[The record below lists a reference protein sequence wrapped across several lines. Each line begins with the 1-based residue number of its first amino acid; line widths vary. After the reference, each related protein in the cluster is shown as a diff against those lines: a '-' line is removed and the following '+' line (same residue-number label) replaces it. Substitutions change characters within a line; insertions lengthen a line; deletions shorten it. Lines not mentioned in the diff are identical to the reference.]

1 MGVEMTFF
9 GLKYLFRIGG
19 TVQHTPTKN
28 SQEAPLP
35 PTPRMTLQNA

>member
-9 GLKYLFRIGG
+9 GLKYLVRIGRTG
-19 TVQHTPTKN
+19 RHTPTKN

>member
-9 GLKYLFRIGG
+9 GLKYLVRIGRTG
-19 TVQHTPTKN
+19 RHTPTKN
-28 SQEAPLP
+28 SQEAPLL